1 MKFMKKFVLATL
13 VLILT
18 GCDSGGSSS
27 GSNAQ
32 VTDTNPTSPENIGA
46 QYAGTY
52 RGRLEGTYTA
62 PALGLSDTDS
72 TPVTIVIER
81 NGNTTVTVEGRS
93 YTGSLDTDTVTAV
106 VNVNETSNDITCTGR
121 VNVNAR
127 IVGDTIN
134 GEANGAGECSQGT
147 VQTPVQVA
155 GVLNASR

>member
-1 MKFMKKFVLATL
+1 MKKIVLALL
-13 VLILT
+13 VVVLT

-27 GSNAQ
+27 GSSTEVIN
-32 VTDTNPTSPENIGA
+32 TNPTSPENIGS

-52 RGRLEGTYTA
+52 TGRLEGTYTA
-62 PALGLSDTDS
+62 PELGLTDSDS
-72 TPVTIVIER
+72 TPVTIVIDS

-106 VNVNETSNDITCTGR
+106 VTVNETSNDITCTGT

-127 IVGDTIN
+127 ISGRTIS
-134 GEANGAGECSQGT
+134 GEANGAGECRQGS